1 MCQQFLQPHPN
12 EYEKQKGA
20 QMRQKKKRVASLYS
34 KPKTNSK
41 YDENTNTQNRANHQK
56 GKAIDKTFKSQPK
69 QLAQRAG
76 HITLSF
82 HFTYY
87 TIIPESCEVFMQNF
101 VTTWDLRF
109 LR

>member
-1 MCQQFLQPHPN
+1 
-12 EYEKQKGA
+12 
-20 QMRQKKKRVASLYS
+20 
-34 KPKTNSK
+34 
-41 YDENTNTQNRANHQK
+41 
-56 GKAIDKTFKSQPK
+56 
-69 QLAQRAG
+69 
-76 HITLSF
+76 LSF